1 MDLQELCYFTH
12 VKYHFE
18 KKEAAQITIRRWY
31 HFLKLKPNI
40 RLYVYSGLNKLRLE
54 HRYTSHF
61 VYKEEGTFILF
72 RNCDESCEIVF
83 NNKHE
88 MREYFLRRI
97 LRARTCFYIENDF
110 CDNILLVLSKSNK
123 SLE

>member
-1 MDLQELCYFTH
+1 MDLQELSYFTH

-54 HRYTSHF
+54 HRYTIQE
-61 VYKEEGTFILF
+61 VDNILF
-72 RNCDESCEIVF
+72 KSDDDLTEIIF

-88 MREYFLRRI
+88 KREYFLKMI
-97 LRARTCFYIENDF
+97 FKARTCFYIENDI

>member
-1 MDLQELCYFTH
+1 MDLQELSYFAH

-18 KKEAAQITIRRWY
+18 NKEAAQIKIRRWY

-40 RLYVYSGLNKLRLE
+40 RLYVYSGVNKLRLE
-54 HRYTSHF
+54 HRYTIQE
-61 VYKEEGTFILF
+61 VDNILF
-72 RNCDESCEIVF
+72 KSDDESCEIIF

-97 LRARTCFYIENDF
+97 LCARTCFYIDNDR

-123 SLE
+123 RFE